1 MQSEV
6 NTTEQRCD
14 IIQRTVEKIP
24 AWSRTNAYLF
34 TYLCIYFSLR
44 HDKNKNLVPVSNNF
58 MQAVKPHGLKKK
70 KKNKE
75 LSQWIMNDFCFSILT
90 ADSCF
95 HLITIPLTQ
104 HKTTFLFWNYTSV
117 CSRHVITVKIIII
130 IKKKHKKQLWNHHKI
145 FPAEWFIFRANCFK
159 HTCH

>member
-1 MQSEV
+1 
-6 NTTEQRCD
+6 
-14 IIQRTVEKIP
+14 
-24 AWSRTNAYLF
+24 
-34 TYLCIYFSLR
+34 
-44 HDKNKNLVPVSNNF
+44 
-58 MQAVKPHGLKKK
+58 MQAVKPHSLKKR

-130 IKKKHKKQLWNHHKI
+130 IKKKSTRSSCETTTKYFQLSGSYLGPTVLSILVINGRVQCLSKTQNVNTCVLFSERWTTLSNG
-145 FPAEWFIFRANCFK
+145 RALESKEANDRK
-159 HTCH
+159 